1 MTLKNGLGV
10 SFKGTKEHSAS
21 SETRLKYFHYSMAS
35 SILLQNFMDNGSL
48 KQVKEV
54 GAIELGDVPEI
65 MYLEQTRIMGINST
79 SHDDLLK

>member
-1 MTLKNGLGV
+1 
-10 SFKGTKEHSAS
+10 
-21 SETRLKYFHYSMAS
+21 
-35 SILLQNFMDNGSL
+35 MDNGSL